1 MSLPRPRVNTAAPS
15 QRALVPR
22 TGGWTRFAR
31 VVCPRDAPSASHH
44 HAPPRLSGAMSTPA
58 KRVVVGRVAQVIG
71 AVVDVEFDDVEDVP
85 GILNALTIKVNI
97 EKYNKKNDQTRTASL
112 LPKQVRDHFSR
123 TRVLPYGPRPRP
135 LPRDLEDPRG
145 QGTPCQAR

>member
-1 MSLPRPRVNTAAPS
+1 
-15 QRALVPR
+15 
-22 TGGWTRFAR
+22 
-31 VVCPRDAPSASHH
+31 
-44 HAPPRLSGAMSTPA
+44 MSTPA

-112 LPKQVRDHFSR
+112 LPKQVRC
-123 TRVLPYGPRPRP
+123 VRP
-135 LPRDLEDPRG
+135 LAGL
-145 QGTPCQAR
+145 